1 MASVI
6 ALADWPKNTKAPEPF
21 EGSAKIIIFNGVR
34 FERLHEEPQ
43 LKSHKRR
50 LPSRHNQA
58 VAEELE

>member
-6 ALADWPKNTKAPEPF
+6 ALADWPKNMNPREPF

-34 FERLHEEPQ
+34 FERLHVEPQ
-43 LKSHKRR
+43 QKAHKRR
-50 LPSRHNQA
+50 MLSRNNQA

>member
-1 MASVI
+1 MASVV
-6 ALADWPKNTKAPEPF
+6 ALADWPKNMNPREPF

-43 LKSHKRR
+43 LKPIKRR
-50 LPSRHNQA
+50 LPSRNNQA

>member
-1 MASVI
+1 MGLVV
-6 ALADWPKNTKAPEPF
+6 ALADWPRNTKARDSF
-21 EGSAKIIIFNGVR
+21 EGSAEIIIFNGVR

-43 LKSHKRR
+43 LKVHKRR